1 MRFILKKILVLTNKL
16 NFIWNKLVVK
26 MVFLRE
32 NVQIKHYNING
43 ILFIKNEGEISI
55 GDGFKAKSGLSFTPI
70 GGDTKLKIIV
80 TKNAVLDIGSNV
92 GMSNSTIYCTNK
104 ISIGNYVLI
113 GNSCKIWDTNFHSI
127 DPEERCFNGDRE
139 ILSAPVIIED
149 KAFVG
154 GGVTIL
160 KGVTIGENS
169 IIAAGSVVT
178 KSVPPNQI
186 WGGNPAQFIRNL

>member
-26 MVFLRE
+26 LVLLRE

-55 GDGFKAKSGLSFTPI
+55 GDGFKANSGLSFTPI